1 MYIITTLSTAYQ
13 LLYPPFPHLPPC
25 GQVVNYNAYQTNSS
39 FLVLYGPL
47 GPMLPMNTNELWQ
60 AVLGELEL
68 KLSKANFTT
77 WFKQTFVA
85 TFNENEV
92 VIGVPNTFTKTWLEK
107 KYHKEIHNLI
117 QTFASNSRIKNVIY
131 KVETKPGLPVSID
144 PIEIEEIINEIP
156 PTSQQTYYPSPQSTL
171 AQHRQET
178 IEVSLN
184 TKYAFSNFIV
194 GKQNELAHAAAQAVA
209 SQPGGVYNPLFLYG
223 GVGLGKTHLLQAVG
237 NEIAKQNPK
246 AKILYVT
253 SEKFTND
260 YIYAIRTNR
269 TREFKELYRTVDV
282 LLIDDIQF
290 ITGKEG
296 TQEEFFHTFNALHQ
310 NNKQIILTSDRP
322 PKAIPDL
329 EQRLSSRFEWGM
341 MADIGSPDFE
351 TRIAI
356 LQAKCREKNYLL
368 EQDIL
373 HHIGTVVQSN
383 VRELEGALNKIIA
396 LHQFKNITP
405 SIETVKPILVSF
417 QPTKNKKSVTPRH
430 LIQLVAGYFELQI
443 DDLLGKSREK
453 RLAFPRQIIM
463 YIMREEM
470 KSSFPSIGNELG
482 GRDHT
487 TAMHAYEKI
496 SNQIAID
503 EKLQQ
508 DVELIKQRMYS

>member
-1 MYIITTLSTAYQ
+1 
-13 LLYPPFPHLPPC
+13 
-25 GQVVNYNAYQTNSS
+25 
-39 FLVLYGPL
+39 
-47 GPMLPMNTNELWQ
+47 MNTNELWQ

-77 WFKQTFVA
+77 WFRQTFI
-85 TFNENEV
+85 TNFQEGEV
-92 VIGVPNTFTKTWLEK
+92 VVGVPNTFTKAWLEK
-107 KYHKEIHNLI
+107 KYHKEITNLLQNFSGARLRNI
-117 QTFASNSRIKNVIY
+117 IY
-131 KVETKPGLPVSID
+131 RVETKPGLPVSID
-144 PIEIEEIINEIP
+144 FAEKEEKNRSEDWYSQ
-156 PTSQQTYYPSPQSTL
+156 PTGFQTVSTPK
-171 AQHRQET
+171 AQEM

-184 TKYAFSNFIV
+184 QKYTFSNFIV
-194 GKQNELAHAAAQAVA
+194 GKQNELAHAAAQAV
-209 SQPGGVYNPLFLYG
+209 SGQPGGVYNPLFIYG

-237 NEIAKQNPK
+237 NEIAKQNSK
-246 AKILYVT
+246 FKILYVT

-260 YIYAIRTNR
+260 FIHAIRTNR
-269 TREFKELYRTVDV
+269 TKEFKDLYRTADV

-322 PKAIPDL
+322 PKAISDL

-373 HHIGTVVQSN
+373 HLISTAIQSN

-396 LHQFKNITP
+396 LHQFKNQTP
-405 SIETVKPILVSF
+405 SLDSVRPILSSF
-417 QPTKNKKSVTPRH
+417 QPTKNKKNISPRV
-430 LIQLVAGYFELQI
+430 LIQTVATYFDLTI
-443 DDLLGKSREK
+443 DELLGKSREK

-470 KSSFPSIGNELG
+470 KSSFPSIGAELG

-487 TAMHAYEKI
+487 TAIHAHDKI
-496 SNQIAID
+496 ANLISSD

-508 DVELIKQRMYS
+508 DVEIIKQKIYA